1 MLGKTEGKRRR
12 EWKRIRWL
20 DTITDSKDMNLSK
33 FWKIME
39 DRGAWHISVHGVTES
54 WTLLSE

>member
-20 DTITDSKDMNLSK
+20 DTITHSKDMNLSK

-54 WTLLSE
+54 WTLLSD

>member
-39 DRGAWHISVHGVTES
+39 DRGAWHISVHSVTES
-54 WTLLSE
+54 WTLLSD